1 MPLVNKNTKLC
12 ISHSKCKNNPFTLET
27 IQGIITMA
35 YIYRIF
41 TVYCALFH
49 FIITATIKEETIIIP
64 NLQMKELSQETV
76 SNLPKIK

>member
-1 MPLVNKNTKLC
+1 
-12 ISHSKCKNNPFTLET
+12 
-27 IQGIITMA
+27 MA

-41 TVYCALFH
+41 TVYYALFH